1 MAGFLVVLAF
11 LALFVLGFPVVL
23 AIGIPC
29 IVYMFANGLPIDL
42 VAQRTLYALDSFP
55 LVAVP
60 VFLFVGSLM
69 NSAGIS
75 RYIYKFADTAVG
87 RLPGGLAQVNIFG
100 SLIFAGMSGSALADI
115 GGLGRIEIDAMRS
128 KGFSAPFAAAVTSSS
143 AIVGPIFPPS
153 IPLIIYG
160 TVTGVS
166 VIQLL
171 LGGILPGLLCVLML
185 MLMTGWL
192 ADAAQLPAHRA
203 LADAGGAVARLQA
216 GVPGDRRAGDPDRR
230 HARRV
235 LHADR
240 DRVGDGALRD
250 ADQQPVL
257 SRADVEGVL
266 DAAFETIR
274 ASAGILLIVAVAA
287 LFGWILSV
295 EQVPQQLTGLML
307 SISTNPYVLLM
318 IVNVLLIVVGM
329 FLDSTTAILVIA
341 PIIAKPL
348 VAAGVDPVHLGM
360 VVVFNLMIGLLT
372 PPMGLALFLVADI
385 AKVTMKEVLKE
396 MMPYYV
402 PLGVD
407 PAAHHIHS
415 RPDDVD
421 SAARDGT
428 LTDGSPVR
436 CSHTAPHLGS
446 WD

>member
-1 MAGFLVVLAF
+1 LGGFLIIGAF
-11 LALFVLGFPVVL
+11 LTLFVLGFPVVL

-29 IVYMFANGLPIDL
+29 IVYVFLNDFPIDL
-42 VAQRTLYALDSFP
+42 IAQRTLYALDSFP

-75 RYIYKFADTAVG
+75 RHIYKFADTASG

-115 GGLGRIEIDAMRS
+115 GGIGRIEIDAMRA
-128 KGFSAPFAAAVTSSS
+128 KGFKAGFAAAVTSSS
-143 AIVGPIFPPS
+143 AIIGPVFPPS

-171 LGGILPGLLCVLML
+171 LGGIVPGLLCVLML
-185 MLMTGWL
+185 MLMTGVL
-192 ADAAQLPAHRA
+192 AVRRNYPRAARWPTGAELWRDLKPALPAL
-203 LADAGGAVARLQA
+203 LAPVILIAGMLAGYFTPTEIAAVT
-216 GVPGDRRAGDPDRR
+216 
-230 HARRV
+230 V
-235 LHADR
+235 LYT
-240 DRVGDGALRD
+240 
-250 ADQQPVL
+250 VL
-257 SRADVEGVL
+257 VSTLFYRELTWKGLLKAS
-266 DAAFETIR
+266 FETIH

-295 EQVPQQLTGLML
+295 EQVPQLLTGALL
-307 SISTNPYVLLM
+307 SISTDPYVLLM
-318 IVNVLLIVVGM
+318 IVNVLLILVGM

-360 VVVFNLMIGLLT
+360 VVVFNLMVGLLT

-385 AKVTMKEVLKE
+385 AKVSMKEVLKE
-396 MMPYYV
+396 MAPYYLPLVITLLLITYV
-402 PLGVD
+402 PG
-407 PAAHHIHS
+407 
-415 RPDDVD
+415 
-421 SAARDGT
+421 
-428 LTDGSPVR
+428 LTTWLPRLAMG
-436 CSHTAPHLGS
+436 GQ
-446 WD
+446 

>member
-1 MAGFLVVLAF
+1 MEGFLVVFAF
-11 LALFVLGFPVVL
+11 VFLFVLGFPVVL

-29 IVYMFANGLPIDL
+29 IVYIFANGLPIDL

-75 RYIYKFADTAVG
+75 RYIYQFADTAAG

-128 KGFSAPFAAAVTSSS
+128 RGFKPGFAAAVTSSS

-192 ADAAQLPAHRA
+192 ANRRNYPRAARWPTLRELWRDFKPAFPA
-203 LADAGGAVARLQA
+203 IVAPLILIAGMLAGFFTPTEIASVTVLYAVLISSLFYRELTWK
-216 GVPGDRRAGDPDRR
+216 G
-230 HARRV
+230 
-235 LHADR
+235 L
-240 DRVGDGALRD
+240 
-250 ADQQPVL
+250 
-257 SRADVEGVL
+257 L
-266 DAAFETIR
+266 DAAYETIR

-295 EQVPQQLTGLML
+295 EQVPQALTGAML
-307 SISTNPYVLLM
+307 SVSKNPYVLLM
-318 IVNVLLIVVGM
+318 IVNLLLIVVGM

-348 VAAGVDPVHLGM
+348 VMAGVDPVHLGM

-385 AKVTMKEVLKE
+385 AKVTMKDVLKE
-396 MMPYYV
+396 MLPYYL
-402 PLGVD
+402 PLG
-407 PAAHHIHS
+407 I
-415 RPDDVD
+415 
-421 SAARDGT
+421 T
-428 LTDGSPVR
+428 LLLITYIPGITTWIP
-436 CSHTAPHLGS
+436 TWALGN
-446 WD
+446 

>member
-1 MAGFLVVLAF
+1 MEGFLVVAAF

-29 IVYMFANGLPIDL
+29 IVYMFAKGLPIDL
-42 VAQRTLYALDSFP
+42 IAQRTRYALDSFP

-75 RYIYKFADTAVG
+75 RYIYQFADTATG

-115 GGLGRIEIDAMRS
+115 GGLGRIEIDAMRQ
-128 KGFSAPFAAAVTSSS
+128 KGFKAPFAAAVTSAS

-171 LGGILPGLLCVLML
+171 LGGIVPGLLCVAML

-192 ADAAQLPAHRA
+192 AKRRNYPRSERWPTRAELWRDFKPAFPA
-203 LADAGGAVARLQA
+203 IVAPVILIAGMLAGFFTPTEIASVTVLYAMLISSLFYRELTWQ
-216 GVPGDRRAGDPDRR
+216 GV
-230 HARRV
+230 V
-235 LHADR
+235 
-240 DRVGDGALRD
+240 
-250 ADQQPVL
+250 
-257 SRADVEGVL
+257 S
-266 DAAFETIR
+266 AAFETIR
-274 ASAGILLIVAVAA
+274 AAAGILLIVAVAA

-295 EQVPQQLTGLML
+295 EQVPQQLTAMML
-307 SISTNPYVLLM
+307 SISTNPYVLLL

-360 VVVFNLMIGLLT
+360 VVVFNLMVGLLT

-385 AKVTMKEVLKE
+385 AKVTMKDVLAE

-402 PLGVD
+402 PLGITLLLITYI
-407 PAAHHIHS
+407 PA
-415 RPDDVD
+415 
-421 SAARDGT
+421 
-428 LTDGSPVR
+428 LTTWIPRLAVGP
-436 CSHTAPHLGS
+436 
-446 WD
+446 

>member
-1 MAGFLVVLAF
+1 MEGFLIVAVF
-11 LALFVLGFPVVL
+11 LSLFVLGFPVVL

-29 IVYMFANGLPIDL
+29 IVYIFLNGLPIDL

-75 RYIYKFADTAVG
+75 RYIYKFADTATG

-115 GGLGRIEIDAMRS
+115 GGLGRIEIDAMRN
-128 KGFSAPFAAAVTSSS
+128 KGFTSQFAAAVTSAS

-185 MLMTGWL
+185 MLMTAWL
-192 ADAAQLPAHRA
+192 ATRRNYPRAERWPTRSELWRDFKPAFPAIVAPLILIAGMLAGYFTPTEIAAVTVLY
-203 LADAGGAVARLQA
+203 AVLISSLFYRELTWQ
-216 GVPGDRRAGDPDRR
+216 
-230 HARRV
+230 
-235 LHADR
+235 
-240 DRVGDGALRD
+240 
-250 ADQQPVL
+250 
-257 SRADVEGVL
+257 GVL
-266 DAAFETIR
+266 NAAFETIR
-274 ASAGILLIVAVAA
+274 ASAGILIIVAVAA

-295 EQVPQQLTGLML
+295 EQVPQKLTEVML

-318 IVNVLLIVVGM
+318 IVNVLLILVGM

-348 VAAGVDPVHLGM
+348 IAAGVDPVHLGM
-360 VVVFNLMIGLLT
+360 VVVFNLMVGLLT

-385 AKVTMKEVLKE
+385 AKVTMKDVLKE
-396 MMPYYV
+396 MLPYYV
-402 PLGVD
+402 PLLITLMLITYV
-407 PAAHHIHS
+407 PA
-415 RPDDVD
+415 
-421 SAARDGT
+421 
-428 LTDGSPVR
+428 LTTWIPRLAMG
-436 CSHTAPHLGS
+436 G
-446 WD
+446 

>member
-1 MAGFLVVLAF
+1 MEGFLVVLAF
-11 LALFVLGFPVVL
+11 LLLFMLGFPVVL
-23 AIGIPC
+23 AIGLPC
-29 IVYMFANGLPIDL
+29 IVYIFANGLPIDL
-42 VAQRTLYALDSFP
+42 IAQRTLYALDSFP

-75 RYIYKFADTAVG
+75 RYIYRFADTAVG

-171 LGGILPGLLCVLML
+171 LGGILPGLVCVVML

-192 ADAAQLPAHRA
+192 AMRRNYPRTARWPTRHELWRDFKPAFPAIVAPLILIVGMLLGWFTPTEIASVTVLYAVLISSLFYRE
-203 LADAGGAVARLQA
+203 LTWRGVIDAGY
-216 GVPGDRRAGDPDRR
+216 
-230 HARRV
+230 
-235 LHADR
+235 
-240 DRVGDGALRD
+240 
-250 ADQQPVL
+250 
-257 SRADVEGVL
+257 
-266 DAAFETIR
+266 ETMR

-295 EQVPQQLTGLML
+295 EGVPQKLTAIML
-307 SISTNPYVLLM
+307 SISTNPYVLLLM
-318 IVNVLLIVVGM
+318 VNILLIIVGM

-385 AKVTMKEVLKE
+385 AKVTMKDVLRE
-396 MMPYYV
+396 MAPYYI
-402 PLGVD
+402 PLGITLLLITYV
-407 PAAHHIHS
+407 PAITTWIPSWA
-415 RPDDVD
+415 
-421 SAARDGT
+421 
-428 LTDGSPVR
+428 
-436 CSHTAPHLGS
+436 LGQ
-446 WD
+446 

>member
-1 MAGFLVVLAF
+1 MEGFLVVFAF
-11 LALFVLGFPVVL
+11 LVLFVLGFPVVL

-29 IVYMFANGLPIDL
+29 IVYIFVKDLPIDL

-75 RYIYKFADTAVG
+75 RYIYKFADTATG

-115 GGLGRIEIDAMRS
+115 GGLGRIEIDAMKS
-128 KGFSAPFAAAVTSSS
+128 KGFSPSFAAAVTSSS

-171 LGGILPGLLCVLML
+171 LGGILPGLLCVAML
-185 MLMTGWL
+185 MLMTAWL
-192 ADAAQLPAHRA
+192 ATRRNYPRSSRWPTWKEVWRDFKPAFPA
-203 LADAGGAVARLQA
+203 IVAPVILIAGMLVGFFTPTEIASVT
-216 GVPGDRRAGDPDRR
+216 
-230 HARRV
+230 V
-235 LHADR
+235 LYAILISSLFYR
-240 DRVGDGALRD
+240 ELTWR
-250 ADQQPVL
+250 
-257 SRADVEGVL
+257 GVL
-266 DAAFETIR
+266 DAAYETIG

-295 EQVPQQLTGLML
+295 ELVPQKLTEVML
-307 SISTNPYVLLM
+307 TISKDPYVLLL
-318 IVNVLLIVVGM
+318 IVNLLLLVVGM

-348 VAAGVDPVHLGM
+348 VMAGVDPVHLGM

-372 PPMGLALFLVADI
+372 PPMGLALFLVTDI
-385 AKVTMKEVLKE
+385 AKVTMKDVLKE
-396 MMPYYV
+396 MMPYYI
-402 PLGVD
+402 PLGITLLLITYI
-407 PAAHHIHS
+407 PAITTWIPTWA
-415 RPDDVD
+415 
-421 SAARDGT
+421 
-428 LTDGSPVR
+428 
-436 CSHTAPHLGS
+436 LGR
-446 WD
+446 

>member
-1 MAGFLVVLAF
+1 MEGFLVVLGF
-11 LALFVLGFPVVL
+11 LGLFMLGFPVVL

-29 IVYMFANGLPIDL
+29 IVYIFANGLPIDL

-75 RYIYKFADTAVG
+75 RYIYAFADTAVG
-87 RLPGGLAQVNIFG
+87 RMPGGLAQVNIFG

-115 GGLGRIEIDAMRS
+115 GGLGRIEIDAMRK

-171 LGGILPGLLCVLML
+171 LGGILPGLLCVAML
-185 MLMTGWL
+185 MLMTWWL
-192 ADAAQLPAHRA
+192 AKRRKYPRAARWPSRGELWRDLKPAFPA
-203 LADAGGAVARLQA
+203 IVAPVILIAGMLLGWFTPTEIASVT
-216 GVPGDRRAGDPDRR
+216 
-230 HARRV
+230 V
-235 LHADR
+235 LYAMLISSLFYR
-240 DRVGDGALRD
+240 ELTW
-250 ADQQPVL
+250 Q
-257 SRADVEGVL
+257 GVL
-266 DAAFETIR
+266 DAAYETIR

-295 EQVPQQLTGLML
+295 ESVPQKLTGIML

-318 IVNVLLIVVGM
+318 LVNVLLIIVGM

-385 AKVTMKEVLKE
+385 AKVTMKDVLRE
-396 MMPYYV
+396 MMPYYI
-402 PLGVD
+402 PLG
-407 PAAHHIHS
+407 I
-415 RPDDVD
+415 
-421 SAARDGT
+421 T
-428 LTDGSPVR
+428 LLLITYVPEITTWIPR
-436 CSHTAPHLGS
+436 IALGP
-446 WD
+446 

>member
-1 MAGFLVVLAF
+1 MDGFLIIGAF
-11 LALFVLGFPVVL
+11 LALFVLGFPVAL

-29 IVYMFANGLPIDL
+29 IAYVFLKGFPIDL
-42 VAQRTLYALDSFP
+42 IAQRTLYALDSFP

-75 RYIYKFADTAVG
+75 RHIYKFADTATG

-128 KGFSAPFAAAVTSSS
+128 KGFTASFAAAVTSSS
-143 AIVGPIFPPS
+143 AIIGPIFPPS

-166 VIQLL
+166 VLQLL
-171 LGGILPGLLCVLML
+171 LGGIVPGLLCVAML
-185 MLMTGWL
+185 MLMTGVL
-192 ADAAQLPAHRA
+192 ATLRNYPRSERWPTRHELWRDLKPALPAL
-203 LADAGGAVARLQA
+203 LAPVILIGGMLAGYFTPTEIASVTVLYTVLVSWLFYRELTWA
-216 GVPGDRRAGDPDRR
+216 GVLRA
-230 HARRV
+230 AY
-235 LHADR
+235 
-240 DRVGDGALRD
+240 
-250 ADQQPVL
+250 
-257 SRADVEGVL
+257 
-266 DAAFETIR
+266 ETIH

-295 EQVPQQLTGLML
+295 EQVPQRLTEAML
-307 SISTNPYVLLM
+307 AFSKDPYVLLLV
-318 IVNVLLIVVGM
+318 VNALLILVGM

-348 VAAGVDPVHLGM
+348 MAAGVDPVHLGM

-385 AKVTMKEVLKE
+385 AKVSMRDVLRE
-396 MMPYYV
+396 MVPYYL
-402 PLGVD
+402 PLVITLLLITYI
-407 PAAHHIHS
+407 PAITTWLPRLAM
-415 RPDDVD
+415 
-421 SAARDGT
+421 G
-428 LTDGSPVR
+428 
-436 CSHTAPHLGS
+436 
-446 WD
+446 

>member
-1 MAGFLVVLAF
+1 MEGFLVVLAF
-11 LALFVLGFPVVL
+11 VVLFMLGFPVVL

-29 IVYMFANGLPIDL
+29 VVYIFANGLPIDL

-75 RYIYKFADTAVG
+75 RYIYGFADTAVG
-87 RLPGGLAQVNIFG
+87 RMPGGLAQVNIFG

-115 GGLGRIEIDAMRS
+115 GGLGRIEIDAMR
-128 KGFSAPFAAAVTSSS
+128 KRGFSASFAAAVTSSS

-171 LGGILPGLLCVLML
+171 LGGIVPGLLCVAML
-185 MLMTGWL
+185 MLMTWWL
-192 ADAAQLPAHRA
+192 ANRRKYPRAARWPRRGELWRDFKPAFPA
-203 LADAGGAVARLQA
+203 IVAPVILIAGMLLGWFTPTEIASVT
-216 GVPGDRRAGDPDRR
+216 
-230 HARRV
+230 V
-235 LHADR
+235 LYAILISSLFYR
-240 DRVGDGALRD
+240 ELTW
-250 ADQQPVL
+250 Q
-257 SRADVEGVL
+257 GVL
-266 DAAFETIR
+266 DAAYETIR
-274 ASAGILLIVAVAA
+274 ASSGILLIVAVAA

-295 EQVPQQLTGLML
+295 ELVPQKLTGIML
-307 SISTNPYVLLM
+307 SISTNPYMLLLL
-318 IVNVLLIVVGM
+318 VNVLLIIVGM

-385 AKVTMKEVLKE
+385 AKVTMKDVLTE
-396 MMPYYV
+396 MLPYYL
-402 PLGVD
+402 PLGV
-407 PAAHHIHS
+407 
-415 RPDDVD
+415 
-421 SAARDGT
+421 T
-428 LTDGSPVR
+428 LLLITYVPQITTWIPR
-436 CSHTAPHLGS
+436 IALGP
-446 WD
+446 

>member
-1 MAGFLVVLAF
+1 MAGFVVVLAF
-11 LALFVLGFPVVL
+11 LVLFVLGFPVVL

-29 IVYMFANGLPIDL
+29 VVYILGNGLPLDL

-75 RYIYKFADTAVG
+75 RYIYQFADTAVG
-87 RLPGGLAQVNIFG
+87 RMPGGLAQVNIFG

-115 GGLGRIEIDAMRS
+115 GGLGRIEIDAMRK
-128 KGFSAPFAAAVTSSS
+128 KGFTAPFAAAVTSSS

-171 LGGILPGLLCVLML
+171 LGGILPGLLCVAML
-185 MLMTGWL
+185 MLMTWGLANRRKYPRAAKWPSAGELWCDFKPAFPAIVAPVILIAGMLLGWFTPTEIASVTVL
-192 ADAAQLPAHRA
+192 Y
-203 LADAGGAVARLQA
+203 AVLISSLFYRELTWQ
-216 GVPGDRRAGDPDRR
+216 
-230 HARRV
+230 
-235 LHADR
+235 
-240 DRVGDGALRD
+240 
-250 ADQQPVL
+250 
-257 SRADVEGVL
+257 GVL
-266 DAAFETIR
+266 DAAYETIR

-295 EQVPQQLTGLML
+295 ESVHQKLTGIML
-307 SISTNPYVLLM
+307 SISTNPYVLLLL
-318 IVNVLLIVVGM
+318 VNVLLIIVGM

-385 AKVTMKEVLKE
+385 AKVTMKDVLKE
-396 MMPYYV
+396 MMPYYL
-402 PLGVD
+402 PLG
-407 PAAHHIHS
+407 I
-415 RPDDVD
+415 
-421 SAARDGT
+421 T
-428 LTDGSPVR
+428 LLLITYVPSITTWIPR
-436 CSHTAPHLGS
+436 IALGP
-446 WD
+446 

>member
-1 MAGFLVVLAF
+1 MEGFVVVLVF
-11 LALFVLGFPVVL
+11 LILFMLGFPVVL

-29 IVYMFANGLPIDL
+29 IVYIFANGLPIDL

-171 LGGILPGLLCVLML
+171 LGGILPGLLCVAML

-192 ADAAQLPAHRA
+192 AMRRKYPRTERWPTRHELWRDFKPAFPA
-203 LADAGGAVARLQA
+203 IVAPVILIAGMLLGWFTPTEIASVTVLYAVLVSSLFYRELTWK
-216 GVPGDRRAGDPDRR
+216 
-230 HARRV
+230 
-235 LHADR
+235 
-240 DRVGDGALRD
+240 
-250 ADQQPVL
+250 
-257 SRADVEGVL
+257 GVL
-266 DAAFETIR
+266 DASYETIR

-295 EQVPQQLTGLML
+295 ESVPQKLTQMML
-307 SISTNPYVLLM
+307 TISTNPYVLLL
-318 IVNVLLIVVGM
+318 IVNVLLIIVGM

-385 AKVTMKEVLKE
+385 AKVTMKDVLRE
-396 MMPYYV
+396 MAPYYV
-402 PLGVD
+402 PLAVTLLLITYV
-407 PAAHHIHS
+407 PAITTWIPKLA
-415 RPDDVD
+415 
-421 SAARDGT
+421 
-428 LTDGSPVR
+428 
-436 CSHTAPHLGS
+436 LGP
-446 WD
+446 